1 MDYKKEVINGDMT
14 EMNAQQQEDVSGGL
28 VEGGGVSCLNHKLGP
43 RYKKKS
49 LFGWN
54 WYAFCSKCKC
64 EVFVKEGPWSGS
76 PNDPE

>member
-14 EMNAQQQEDVSGGL
+14 EMNAQQLEDVSGGI
-28 VEGGGVSCLNHKLGP
+28 VEGGGVSCFHNKLGP

-54 WYAFCSKCKC
+54 WYAICSRCKQ
-64 EVFVKEGPWSGS
+64 EVQVEEGDWFG
-76 PNDPE
+76 DPD